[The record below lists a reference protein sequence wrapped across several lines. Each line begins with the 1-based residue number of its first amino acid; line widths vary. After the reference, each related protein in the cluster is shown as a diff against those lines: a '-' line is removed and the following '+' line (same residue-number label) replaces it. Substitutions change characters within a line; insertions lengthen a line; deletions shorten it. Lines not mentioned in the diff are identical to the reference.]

1 MRKIFPYL
9 ILLVALL
16 ISGTSGYYSI
26 IGLTKLFAGAVTE
39 VAILGIVL
47 ELAKIVI
54 TTSLQRYWTLL
65 SVSIRIYLISA
76 IAILMLITSAGIY
89 GFLSS
94 AYQNTIITD
103 TVATKVETA
112 VDNRIDRYS
121 TLKNE
126 LALEYSTISKNIND
140 LQQSGVD
147 YTDKYY
153 SDAIRKRDKISIKID
168 RVNDSIE
175 KYDSKKLAGYT
186 DNSHKTTEL
195 SSLKYI
201 SKLTG
206 VDMDRILNYFLL
218 LIIFV
223 FDPLALAMLLVYNS
237 IQLKLNTLKDVQ
249 PVIKV
254 DDPPPNV
261 DNSENEN
268 SVDPI
273 TEPEKVFQEK
283 SESAINLES
292 RRQPNNSKEPI
303 STKRKKK
310 SVKQKETVQIRED
323 DVGDNILTP
332 EQIKNMSHQTMH
344 KILSERKKT

>member
-54 TTSLQRYWTLL
+54 TTSLQRYWILL
-65 SVSIRIYLISA
+65 SISIRIYLISA
-76 IAILMLITSAGIY
+76 ITILMLITSAGIY

-112 VDNRIDRYS
+112 VDSRIDRYS

-237 IQLKLNTLKDVQ
+237 IQLKLKDL
-249 PVIKV
+249 P
-254 DDPPPNV
+254 
-261 DNSENEN
+261 
-268 SVDPI
+268 
-273 TEPEKVFQEK
+273 TEPKPIDPEVYSKPFTVNNKNDDEWMSKTITMTTPKNDLQ
-283 SESAINLES
+283 
-292 RRQPNNSKEPI
+292 RPTQPNNSKA
-303 STKRKKK
+303 STNTTNNKKQQK
-310 SVKQKETVQIRED
+310 SKEIVQIRED

-332 EQIKNMSHQTMH
+332 EQIKNMSHQNIH

>member
-54 TTSLQRYWTLL
+54 TSALQRYWTAL
-65 SVSIRIYLISA
+65 SISIRIYLISA
-76 IAILMLITSAGIY
+76 ISILMLITSAGIY

-94 AYQNTIITD
+94 AYQNTVITD
-103 TVATKVETA
+103 TVATKVEIA
-112 VDNRIDRYS
+112 VDNRIDRYT

-126 LALEYSTISKNIND
+126 LSLEYSTISKNIND

-153 SDAIRKRDKISIKID
+153 SDAIKKRDKISIRID

-175 KYDSKKLAGYT
+175 KYDSKKIAGYT
-186 DNSHKTTEL
+186 DSSHKTTEL

-206 VDMDRILNYFLL
+206 IDMDRILNYFLL

-223 FDPLALAMLLVYNS
+223 FDPLALAMLLMYNS
-237 IQLKLNTLKDVQ
+237 IQLKLNTLPDTRVSNK
-249 PVIKV
+249 I
-254 DDPPPNV
+254 DDPPSII
-261 DNSENEN
+261 DNSDEKD
-268 SVDPI
+268 SVDI
-273 TEPEKVFQEK
+273 VTEPEKIFQEK
-283 SESAINLES
+283 SQSAINLES
-292 RRQPNNSKEPI
+292 RKQPNNSKEPTN
-303 STKRKKK
+303 TKSKKK
-310 SVKQKETVQIRED
+310 SVKQKENVQIR
-323 DVGDNILTP
+323 GDNILTP
-332 EQIKNMSHQTMH
+332 EQLRNMSHQAVS
-344 KILSERKKT
+344 KILSERKNT